1 MKPSEA
7 DQIKTS
13 ILIGSK
19 DASNMKRY
27 FQRDGT
33 VAKWWNPEGMKPH
46 KNPLF
51 PLLPLY
57 RKEKKDVLEIC
68 ASTDGPIL
76 EVGCG
81 DGRISS
87 LLAKHRIDPLV
98 GVDISREMLRKYVDK
113 EGISALQL
121 IHCDAENLPFKEDS
135 FDGVICIQTLVH
147 LPNAE
152 MVIDESARILRE
164 GGKLIL
170 DINTPNSQRVL
181 TILSLARSISGR
193 LESILKLIRLQLPI
207 TILRNKL
214 GPAILRNTR
223 VVTLIL
229 ERYGFKVRLHATYG
243 GATTGFALFVATNKR
258 QSPTENTLYP

>member
-1 MKPSEA
+1 
-7 DQIKTS
+7 
-13 ILIGSK
+13 
-19 DASNMKRY
+19 
-27 FQRDGT
+27 
-33 VAKWWNPEGMKPH
+33 
-46 KNPLF
+46 
-51 PLLPLY
+51 
-57 RKEKKDVLEIC
+57 
-68 ASTDGPIL
+68 
-76 EVGCG
+76 
-81 DGRISS
+81 
-87 LLAKHRIDPLV
+87 
-98 GVDISREMLRKYVDK
+98 
-113 EGISALQL
+113 
-121 IHCDAENLPFKEDS
+121 
-135 FDGVICIQTLVH
+135 
-147 LPNAE
+147 

-243 GATTGFALFVATNKR
+243 GATTGFALFVATNKK